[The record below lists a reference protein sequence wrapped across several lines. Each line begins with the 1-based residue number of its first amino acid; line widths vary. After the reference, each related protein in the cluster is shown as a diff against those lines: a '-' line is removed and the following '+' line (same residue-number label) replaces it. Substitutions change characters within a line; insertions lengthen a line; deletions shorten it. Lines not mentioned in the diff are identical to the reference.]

1 MNIQIAGSQRGFT
14 LTEALVAF
22 AITAIGLLAI
32 VSFQAGL
39 FTQSANS
46 KARAEALSLAQQ
58 KLEEF
63 KHYTLA
69 DQDNFIDENL
79 DGIMDADGNYVGNV
93 ITGQNA
99 EFTRAWN
106 IATAGENK
114 QIDVTVSWTDSS
126 NQPQSVLLSAEL
138 PWISPRAGVDLSI
151 DPEDPSIKAPTGRAR
166 LGEGNLADYP
176 AGELSPKGS
185 PSLDGLSTYQHKDNL
200 LLVDSS
206 NNILLTLLDACAT
219 TEGTCTNF
227 VRISG
232 TVYLDRANP
241 DLPKSLELE
250 DIFVIASDAA
260 YCERWVPDGTL
271 SSPAET
277 ESGDYEYYNYTCYLG
292 GGWHGNIGFVTSAGI
307 KQTNKV
313 CQGDPVALNAWEQ
326 PVIALRRSYRG
337 MLAQDV
343 SGQVLYTSHGI
354 KDATELT
361 GHDYVF
367 THLLPEYTEGSYC
380 NDVNAPMTRPDS
392 GAGRLFAGVPTDFF
406 CLNVDINGD
415 SVPDYLDAYDPLI
428 YSASVGCPYDPTEDP
443 PVTHHVVSGLVT
455 VATGELADLSNF
467 RVTTSDGPGNC
478 EWDKTFSLTANGYQA
493 SYSCKVYDWGDGWSG
508 YVELQPNTNFVYC
521 DNSIQEF
528 VNLVSDTSQD
538 FKCIGSGTVVIE
550 GNIYYGRDT
559 AIDAIT
565 IEESVTARPGSCRI
579 SDNAYRCVAP
589 YSGESWSGVL
599 NVLSSSHVCGSVD
612 GSIVQTGLIAEKSPY
627 WIDLYVA
634 KNAGICPAVPI
645 SP

>member
-1 MNIQIAGSQRGFT
+1 M
-14 LTEALVAF
+14 
-22 AITAIGLLAI
+22 

-79 DGIMDADGNYVGNV
+79 DGVMDADGNYVGNV

-151 DPEDPSIKAPTGRAR
+151 ATEEPRIKAPTGRAR

-176 AGELSPKGS
+176 TGELTPMGS
-185 PSLDGLSTYQHKDNL
+185 PSLDGLSTYQHKENL

-206 NNILLTLLDACAT
+206 NNILLTLLDACST
-219 TEGTCTNF
+219 TNGTCTKF
-227 VRISG
+227 VQISG

-241 DLPKSLELE
+241 DLPRSYDLE

-260 YCERWVPDGTL
+260 YCERWVPNGTL

-277 ESGDYEYYNYTCYLG
+277 ASGDYEYYHYNCYLG

-307 KQTNKV
+307 KQTDKV
-313 CQGDPVALNAWEQ
+313 CQGDPGALNAWEQ
-326 PVIALRRSYRG
+326 PVIAMRRSYRG
-337 MLAQDV
+337 MLSQVVA
-343 SGQVLYTSHGI
+343 GQVLYTSHGI
-354 KDATELT
+354 KDATQLT

-367 THLLPEYTEGSYC
+367 THLSPEYTNGSYC
-380 NDVNAPMTRPDS
+380 SGVNAPMTRPDS

-406 CLNVDINGD
+406 CLNADINGD
-415 SVPDYLDAYDPLI
+415 SAPDYLDAFDTST
-428 YSASVGCPYDPTEDP
+428 YSAGVTCPYDPTDP
-443 PVTHHVVSGLVT
+443 PVTRHVVSGLVT
-455 VATGELADLSNF
+455 VATGELADLSNIAI
-467 RVTTSDGPGNC
+467 TTSDGPGNC
-478 EWDKTFSLTANGYQA
+478 MWDKTFSLTADGYQA
-493 SYSCKVYDWGDGWSG
+493 TYSCGVYDWGNGWSG
-508 YVELQPNTNFVYC
+508 YVELQANTNFVYC
-521 DNSIQEF
+521 DNSIIEF
-528 VNLVSDTSQD
+528 ADLTSDASQN
-538 FKCIGSGTVVIE
+538 FKCIGSSTIVIQ

-559 AIDAIT
+559 SLDAIT
-565 IEESVTARPGSCRI
+565 IEESVSALPGSCRI
-579 SDNAYRCVAP
+579 IDTAYRCIAP
-589 YSGESWSGVL
+589 YSGESWNGAL
-599 NVLSSSHVCGSVD
+599 NVLSIDHVCGSVD
-612 GSIVQTGLIAEKSPY
+612 GSLVWTGLVAEKSPY
-627 WIDLYVA
+627 WIDLYIA
-634 KNAGICPAVPI
+634 RTSGQCPAVPI